1 MKRNL
6 LHLFIFIS
14 LSINAQTVS
23 TFSFNISG
31 SPAPAGLVAVLDNAA
46 QRWSNYLI
54 ITQPIKVNVILI
66 NNSLYPF
73 SGLTIGNGRKNFSNA
88 PVNNF
93 IYPTSL
99 ANQIAGNELN
109 PGEYDMDIYVNL
121 YTPFYYGTGKP
132 ANNKM
137 DFITFIMHEIGHG
150 LGFYSD
156 GYVDSNNIGSFGNI
170 PPSAL
175 SPLTTSF
182 PWPGQDSVPTIYDKY
197 IIKASQSILVGI
209 APQNTVTLG
218 DSIKYTANY
227 FDGPMYANISNGGQA
242 VKLSGGTGT
251 FSLGVDLLHLH
262 SSICNSIMS
271 YCWGLGDTV
280 RRPAN
285 LELGILKE
293 IGWNINPLSGINEGF
308 SNEILFSIY
317 PNPSHDYIFF
327 SSSIVKAKI
336 KSIELKNILGEKVAE
351 LESNA
356 GSDVSTLPK
365 GIYFITLS
373 TTDFQ
378 VTQKFIKE

>member
-6 LHLFIFIS
+6 LYLFIFIS

-31 SPAPAGLVAVLDNAA
+31 SAAPAGLVAALDNAA

-54 ITQPIKVNVILI
+54 ITQPIKVNIILI

-99 ANQIAGNELN
+99 ANQIAGSELN

-156 GYVDSNNIGSFGNI
+156 GYVDSNNLGSFGNI

-197 IIKASQSILVGI
+197 IIKASQSNLVGI

-280 RRPAN
+280 RKPAN

-293 IGWNINPLSGINEGF
+293 IGWNVNPLSGINEGF
-308 SNEILFSIY
+308 SNEILFSVY
-317 PNPSHDYIFF
+317 PNPSDDYIFF
-327 SSSIVKAKI
+327 SGSIMKEKIESIV
-336 KSIELKNILGEKVAE
+336 LKNILGEKIAE

-356 GSDVSTLPK
+356 GSDVSILAK
-365 GIYFITLS
+365 GIYFITLT